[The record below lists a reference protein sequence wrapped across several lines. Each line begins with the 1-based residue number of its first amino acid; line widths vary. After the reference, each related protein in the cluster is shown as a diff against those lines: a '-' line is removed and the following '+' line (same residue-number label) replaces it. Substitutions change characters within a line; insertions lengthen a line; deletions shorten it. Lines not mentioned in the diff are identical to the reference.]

1 MARPTLE
8 LLADTLKDNKENGTL
23 KEFIEELM
31 H

>member
-8 LLADTLKDNKENGTL
+8 LLADTLKDNKENGAL